1 MVAANKDPSCNSN
14 NNWRL
19 NKIEKIDQK
28 KIDNTTITTSYNNNT
43 SLGKVILEG
52 CMSWVT
58 VTSQG
63 LAHATFQNDFIF
75 GGTNVYRNLKSGKKI
90 QGLSIQC
97 ECYLRHGQ
105 ADN

>member
-43 SLGKVILEG
+43 SLGEVREP
-52 CMSWVT
+52 
-58 VTSQG
+58 SQI
-63 LAHATFQNDFIF
+63 TFAFF
-75 GGTNVYRNLKSGKKI
+75 GI
-90 QGLSIQC
+90 
-97 ECYLRHGQ
+97 
-105 ADN
+105 